1 MVSLNASD
9 QGAKAF
15 ARMSWAR
22 SRSENPLWRH
32 MCALAAALNILVLMT
47 ANMVGFVVGIDGV
60 TPLLAKIFAD
70 HCFMAGVIGTLFSA
84 SQIMFMLR
92 QTGERRLEVKVS

>member
-1 MVSLNASD
+1 
-9 QGAKAF
+9 
-15 ARMSWAR
+15 
-22 SRSENPLWRH
+22 

-60 TPLLAKIFAD
+60 TPLLAKVFAD
-70 HCFMAGVIGTLFSA
+70 PLFMIGVMGTLFSA

-92 QTGERRLEVKVS
+92 QREERRLEVKAS